1 MAYNPATNPPVRINY
16 GGLTSFG
23 ATEAGTDYGGN
34 SIWLYKSTDAIAA
47 VLAAGYLS
55 DGIQRGMQPG
65 DLVLIHNTTGG
76 PPYAAYLAQVGT
88 TTPTVPGPPGVG
100 SVSLVG
106 IQQILSQEQY
116 SAVAGGTPLTL
127 LAANMAGTSDV
138 VANLTAN
145 LGGAGAVTT
154 DTAANIVAA
163 IPGAAVGFTYKL
175 RIINSSA
182 GAFAWTVGGG
192 TGVTVTGTAT
202 IAQNTWREFAVT
214 VTALGAV
221 PTMTLQNLGTG
232 TFS

>member
-1 MAYNPATNPPVRINY
+1 MAYNTANPPVRINF

-34 SIWLYKSTDAIAA
+34 SIWLYKSADAIAA
-47 VLAAGYLS
+47 VLAAGYIA

-76 PPYAAYLAQVGT
+76 PPYAEYLAQVGS
-88 TTPTVPGPPGVG
+88 TTPTVGGLPGMG
-100 SVSLVG
+100 SVSL
-106 IQQILSQEQY
+106 IATQPILAQEQY
-116 SAVAGGTPLTL
+116 SVVAGGTPLTL
-127 LAANMAGTSDV
+127 LAANMAGAADV
-138 VANLTAN
+138 IVNLTAN
-145 LGGAGAVTT
+145 LGGAGAVTS

-163 IPGAAVGFTYKL
+163 IAGAAVGLTYKL

-182 GAFAWTVGGG
+182 GAFAWTLGAGA
-192 TGVTVTGTAT
+192 GVTVTGTAT
-202 IAQNTWREFAVT
+202 MAQNTWREFAVT

-221 PTMTLQNLGTG
+221 PTVTLQNVGTG